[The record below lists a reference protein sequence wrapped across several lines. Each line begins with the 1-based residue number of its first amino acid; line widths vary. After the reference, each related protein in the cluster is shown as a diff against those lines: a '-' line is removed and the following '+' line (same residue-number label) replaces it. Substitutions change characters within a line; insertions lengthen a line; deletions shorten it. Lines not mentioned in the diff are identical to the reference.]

1 MGIFY
6 TSSLG
11 PATVSLANVLYWI
24 FFLNFNLAIF
34 NALPIYPLDG
44 GQAFLVGVKALGRGR
59 LSDATAMRITSAV
72 TLAVVLLIFGI
83 VVGPYLL

>member
-1 MGIFY
+1 MSPFY

-11 PATVSLANVLYWI
+11 PSLSPLANLLYWI

-44 GQAFLVGVKALGRGR
+44 GQAFLVGVKALGRGK
-59 LSDATAMRITSAV
+59 LSEARVMQITAVATFAV
-72 TLAVVLLIFGI
+72 LALILGVLA
-83 VVGPYLL
+83 GPYIL